1 MSTPSF
7 AAPGETRCLTIH
19 VSDRVFAGLVTQ
31 ARGAGYTPA
40 LYAKLLFEAGYAAR
54 CGKGEGDPLL
64 KACVAKSLDRRPAA
78 ASAPAPRPGEPRGV
92 HEAVAVPVPGLVP
105 VPIAVPFPVAPA
117 VPLAVHISG
126 SQPLTPEVVEPL
138 ATLIGAAV
146 EKLRALPEQLSPPP
160 SDEAAPQIDP
170 AALVRRVRALKAAG
184 NSVKE
189 IAAELGV
196 DPMLVRAV
204 LAGRVK

>member
-1 MSTPSF
+1 MIHP
-7 AAPGETRCLTIH
+7 ETRAITIH
-19 VSDRVFAGLVTQ
+19 VSEKVYVGLVETG
-31 ARGAGYTPA
+31 RKRGYTPS
-40 LYAKLLFEAGYAAR
+40 LLAKLLFEAGYASSV
-54 CGKGEGDPLL
+54 GKGTSDPIL
-64 KACVAKSLDRRPAA
+64 AGCIDKSLARRPPIATQPVSIVAA
-78 ASAPAPRPGEPRGV
+78 TPSPPPSPSRTIM
-92 HEAVAVPVPGLVP
+92 VPVPVLM
-105 VPIAVPFPVAPA
+105 PIAVPIPVAAPA

-146 EKLRALPEQLSPPP
+146 AKFGVSPEQLSPPP

-170 AALVRRVRALKAAG
+170 AALVRRVRALNAAG